1 MTAGP
6 DAMSWQGKTILIAGG
21 GGGMG
26 RATADRFLGAGAS
39 LALADLDPQ
48 RLAGYAAAHGAEQD
62 RLLTLTA
69 DVRRVEDC
77 ERMVAETLARFGRL
91 DVLINAAGVWVEGPS
106 ERMTEAEWDR
116 TLDINLKGT
125 FFACRYAI
133 PALEKTQ
140 GVILN
145 IASDAGLI
153 GNAGAA
159 IYCAS
164 KGGVVLLTKAL
175 ARELAPRGVR
185 VNAICPCDVDTPMLD
200 FQAAT
205 YGDGD
210 PAGYKARLLS
220 IYPQGSRARFV
231 RPEEVAEFIFQMASP
246 SLAPVTGAALSI
258 DFGTTA
264 GL

>member
-1 MTAGP
+1 M
-6 DAMSWQGKTILIAGG
+6 DWQEKTILITGG

-26 RATADRFLGAGAS
+26 RATADRFLGAGAN
-39 LALADLDPQ
+39 LAVADIDEK
-48 RLAGYAAAHGAEQD
+48 RLAAYAAAHASEKA
-62 RLLTLTA
+62 RLLTVAA
-69 DVRRVEDC
+69 DVRKVADC
-77 ERMVAETLARFGRL
+77 ERMVTETLARFGRL
-91 DVLINAAGVWVEGPS
+91 DLLINGAGVWVEGPS

-133 PALEKTQ
+133 PALEKSQ
-140 GVILN
+140 GTILN

-185 VNAICPCDVDTPMLD
+185 VNAICPCDVETPMLD
-200 FQAAT
+200 FQANT
-205 YGDGD
+205 YGGGD
-210 PAGYKARLLS
+210 PAGYKAKLLS
-220 IYPQGSRARFV
+220 IYPQGERARFV
-231 RPEEVAEFIFQMASP
+231 RPDEVAEFIFQVASP
-246 SLAPVTGAALSI
+246 KLAPITGAALSM